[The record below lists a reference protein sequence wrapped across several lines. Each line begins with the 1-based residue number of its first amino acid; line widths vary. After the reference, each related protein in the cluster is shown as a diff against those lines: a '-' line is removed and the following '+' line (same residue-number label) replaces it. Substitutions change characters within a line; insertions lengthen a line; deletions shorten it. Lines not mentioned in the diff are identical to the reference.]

1 METKKLT
8 YEAPEAQVFGVE
20 TQENFLASGGSS
32 ASISNMDM
40 ENGAWDETTY

>member
-20 TQENFLASGGSS
+20 TQNCFASCGN
-32 ASISNMDM
+32 ASISSMGM